1 MPQVIA
7 YTDGGCRGNPGLG
20 AWAYLLINPAD
31 GKALARAGAER
42 DTTNNRMEL
51 SAVLMALRSLRKPGT
66 GLLIRSDSKYTIDA
80 CSTWLE
86 GWKRRGWKRPT
97 GPLKNV
103 DILKLLDLEL
113 AKHAVS
119 FEWVKGHAGDRGN
132 EFVDALLNECMDAA
146 QAGSDRVLERKLRWS

>member
-20 AWAYLLINPAD
+20 AWAYLLIDPAR

-42 DTTNNRMEL
+42 GTTNNRMEL
-51 SAVLMALRSLRKPGT
+51 SAVLMALRALRKHDT
-66 GLLIRSDSKYTIDA
+66 ELLVRSDSKYTIDSCA
-80 CSTWLE
+80 SWLP
-86 GWKRRGWKRPT
+86 GWKARGWKRAT

-103 DILKLLDLEL
+103 DILKDLDAEL
-113 AKHAVS
+113 ARHQVR

-132 EFVDALLNECMDAA
+132 EYVDALLNESMDAA
-146 QAGSDRVLERKLRWS
+146 QAGGDGALERKLAWR